1 MLIAFIQ
8 PMMLGNALGIVLNRV
23 STHNLIQYECHNS
36 TLLLNEGIPMAL
48 KGKKLCLKNPMV
60 LSLIFEFILVIQI

>member
-36 TLLLNEGIPMAL
+36 TLLLNEGIPREKTLSQKFNGIAL
-48 KGKKLCLKNPMV
+48 R
-60 LSLIFEFILVIQI
+60 I